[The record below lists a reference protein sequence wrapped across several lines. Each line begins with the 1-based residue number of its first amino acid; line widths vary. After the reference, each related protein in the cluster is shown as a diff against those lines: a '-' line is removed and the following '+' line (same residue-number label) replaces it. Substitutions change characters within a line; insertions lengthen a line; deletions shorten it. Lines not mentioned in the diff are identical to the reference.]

1 MLSGVSLRNLST
13 ELGEADDLFHGLGGH
28 QNLDASALDELCAQE
43 IVFKKKV
50 EYRML
55 SASLSP

>member
-28 QNLDASALDELCAQE
+28 QNLDASALDELCAQ